1 MIVKQAAR
9 GKFAFTAFRMSSG
22 SSGSAPFA
30 LREPTME
37 QALHENPFTISLADV
52 RCDGSLFRAY
62 SASAKTR
69 CLIAQAQRVNQ
80 SLHRRE
86 RRG

>member
-1 MIVKQAAR
+1 
-9 GKFAFTAFRMSSG
+9 MSLG

-37 QALHENPFTISLADV
+37 QALHENPFTLRLADV
-52 RCDGSLFRAY
+52 RCDGFLFPAY

-69 CLIAQAQRVNQ
+69 CLIAQAQRVDQ
-80 SLHRRE
+80 SLHGQE